1 LSDVNA
7 LPSIAGWI
15 GNRLTGLRQA
25 RRSFVA
31 LALVIVALLAV
42 VAACSGVDDSGTT
55 KDTLATQ
62 AARRAQVPSPIAA
75 SPGASP
81 GGSPGAPAP
90 LPAGDAAAGQALY
103 SSQGCQGCH
112 SVDGSKVV
120 GPSWKGIYGHQVE
133 LEDGTTV
140 TADDAYIHESI
151 VQPQAKIV
159 KGFTSVQMPPFPS
172 MTDQQVADIIAY
184 MKTLE

>member
-1 LSDVNA
+1 M
-7 LPSIAGWI
+7 
-15 GNRLTGLRQA
+15 
-25 RRSFVA
+25 
-31 LALVIVALLAV
+31 AV
-42 VAACSGVDDSGTT
+42 VAACSGVNDSGTT

-62 AARRAQVPSPIAA
+62 TARRAQVPSPIAA

-81 GGSPGAPAP
+81 GGSPSAPAP

-120 GPSWKGIYGHQVE
+120 GPSWKGIYGHQVD
-133 LEDGTTV
+133 LFIGTTV

-159 KGFTSVQMPPFPS
+159 TGLHHRPDAAFPQHDRPAS
-172 MTDQQVADIIAY
+172 GRHHRLHEDAGVARQA
-184 MKTLE
+184 TLNSHGTPLGLSDT

>member
-1 LSDVNA
+1 
-7 LPSIAGWI
+7 
-15 GNRLTGLRQA
+15 
-25 RRSFVA
+25 
-31 LALVIVALLAV
+31 
-42 VAACSGVDDSGTT
+42 
-55 KDTLATQ
+55 
-62 AARRAQVPSPIAA
+62 
-75 SPGASP
+75 
-81 GGSPGAPAP
+81 
-90 LPAGDAAAGQALY
+90 
-103 SSQGCQGCH
+103 
-112 SVDGSKVV
+112 VDGSKVV
-120 GPSWKGIYGHQVE
+120 GPSWKGIYGHEVE